1 MIKVANCANEAEK
14 QLSLDVYNAVW
25 PHEAVTLDEV
35 KSFEAG
41 HVDLSDLIAWLDGRV
56 VGSAHGAVTPQ
67 RPDLVRLLLTVL
79 GEARGRG
86 VGTALY
92 ESTSAWARARGI
104 DTIEAVVADNDPES
118 LAFAERRGFA
128 EHKRE
133 GGLVLDLTLAEPPPV
148 EPPAGVEL
156 VRWDERPELARGIHE
171 VQAEAWFDIPGSDD
185 RVPEPFDSWFA
196 RHGQAGPHTFVAL
209 AGDEVVG
216 YAKLG
221 PTIARPTVADNHLT
235 AVKRAWRRRGIARAL
250 KTAQIAWAKEH
261 GFEQLRTRNEE
272 RNEPM
277 WRLNEELGYEPAVGR
292 IYLRGPLS
300 LR

>member
-1 MIKVANCANEAEK
+1 MIEVAKCADDAEK

-35 KSFEAG
+35 KAFEAG
-41 HVDLSDLIAWLDGRV
+41 HVDLSDLIARLDGRV
-56 VGSAHGAVTPQ
+56 VGSAHGAVTEQ

-79 GEARGRG
+79 ADSRRRG

-92 ESTSAWARARGI
+92 ESTSAFARDRGI
-104 DTIEAVVADNDPES
+104 ETIEAVVADDDPES
-118 LAFAERRGFA
+118 LAFALKRGFV

-133 GGLVLDLTLAEPPPV
+133 GGLFLDLTRAEPPRV

-171 VQAEAWFDIPGSDD
+171 VQAEAWPDIPGSDD
-185 RVPEPFDSWFA
+185 RLAEPFDSWFA
-196 RHGQAGPHTFVAL
+196 RHGQAGPHTFVAV

-221 PTIARPTVADNHLT
+221 PTRARPRVADNHLT
-235 AVKRAWRRRGIARAL
+235 AVKRAWRQRGIARAL
-250 KTAQIAWAKEH
+250 KATQIAWAKEN

-272 RNEPM
+272 RNEPIR
-277 WRLNEELGYEPAVGR
+277 RLNEELGYEPTVGR
-292 IYLRGPLS
+292 IYLRGPLA
-300 LR
+300 